1 MIAKPSRGGFSR
13 VLYCIRLP
21 VAEHSPPGRARAEGE
36 AIGVSMADI
45 VNLQDRLKA
54 KQDEDARYLERM
66 DLTSRMIPV
75 MVETVEKFASM
86 GASPGHIVRFLQ
98 ATIDEIN
105 NSEGPKQR

>member
-1 MIAKPSRGGFSR
+1 
-13 VLYCIRLP
+13 
-21 VAEHSPPGRARAEGE
+21 
-36 AIGVSMADI
+36 MADI

-66 DLTSRMIPV
+66 DHLTSRMIPV

-86 GASPGHIVRFLQ
+86 GASPGHIIRFLQ

-105 NSEGPKQR
+105 NS

>member
-1 MIAKPSRGGFSR
+1 
-13 VLYCIRLP
+13 
-21 VAEHSPPGRARAEGE
+21 
-36 AIGVSMADI
+36 MADI

-86 GASPGHIVRFLQ
+86 GASPGRIVRFLQ

>member
-1 MIAKPSRGGFSR
+1 
-13 VLYCIRLP
+13 
-21 VAEHSPPGRARAEGE
+21 
-36 AIGVSMADI
+36 MADI

-54 KQDEDARYLERM
+54 KQDEDAKYLERM

-105 NSEGPKQR
+105 SSPGPKQR

>member
-1 MIAKPSRGGFSR
+1 
-13 VLYCIRLP
+13 
-21 VAEHSPPGRARAEGE
+21 
-36 AIGVSMADI
+36 
-45 VNLQDRLKA
+45 
-54 KQDEDARYLERM
+54 
-66 DLTSRMIPV
+66 MIPV